1 MKVAI
6 VHDWLTGMRGGERVL
21 EIFCQ
26 LYPDAVIHTLFY
38 NPKKMSKVIN
48 RMDIRTSFLQNFPF
62 SLKWYRKYLA
72 LFPLAVEQFDLRE
85 YDLVISSS
93 HCVAK
98 GVLTNPDTLH
108 ICYCYTPFR
117 YGWDMYQEYF
127 GKGKLNCA
135 EKVFVLPGINYLR
148 MWDCVSSNRVD
159 YFIAI
164 SNNVARR
171 IQKHYRREATVIH
184 PPVNTS
190 FFIPGGEQDEFF
202 LVVSAFV
209 PYKRVDLIVRAFNKL
224 GLPLKIVGEG
234 PLKKK
239 LQREA
244 KGNIEFPGDVPDSE
258 LCKLYQCCRA
268 LIFAGIEDFGL
279 APLEVQSAGRPVI
292 AYGRGGLLETVVER
306 RTGLFFNEQTPE
318 AVVDAVKKFQ
328 GMSFETE
335 VIREHAV
342 QFGVE
347 SFKRKFSDYVEKR
360 QREWMQ
366 TTKKGEISS

>member
-1 MKVAI
+1 
-6 VHDWLTGMRGGERVL
+6 
-21 EIFCQ
+21 
-26 LYPDAVIHTLFY
+26 
-38 NPKKMSKVIN
+38 
-48 RMDIRTSFLQNFPF
+48 
-62 SLKWYRKYLA
+62 
-72 LFPLAVEQFDLRE
+72 
-85 YDLVISSS
+85 
-93 HCVAK
+93 
-98 GVLTNPDTLH
+98 
-108 ICYCYTPFR
+108 
-117 YGWDMYQEYF
+117 MYQEYF
-127 GKGKLNCA
+127 GEGKLNCA
-135 EKVFVLPGINYLR
+135 EKVFVSPVLNYLR
-148 MWDCVSSNRVD
+148 IWDCVSSNRVD

-164 SNNVARR
+164 SNSVARR

-234 PLKKK
+234 PLKKRI
-239 LQREA
+239 QRQA
-244 KGNIEFPGDVPDSE
+244 KSNIQFLGDVPDSE

-279 APLEVQSAGRPVI
+279 APLEVQSGGRPVI
-292 AYGRGGLLETVVER
+292 AYGRGGLLESVVER

-328 GMSFETE
+328 GMNFETE

-347 SFKRKFSDYVEKR
+347 SFKQKFSDYVEKR

-366 TTKKGEISS
+366 RRKGEISS